1 MDIISGKRAQIA
13 GQVFIYIIA
22 IVVVGLI
29 VAYGYSAIKGFTQR
43 GEEVEYITL
52 RTGLENS
59 VKSIVSDYGSIKRPD
74 IDIPG
79 KYEMVCFVD
88 KGRASDAGS
97 SVFCG
102 SGSTGDSQLDSVL
115 HQPIACSG
123 WKTGR
128 DNVFLIPDGSDSF
141 DVGTI
146 VISNAGEPY
155 SGQPFICFD
164 VVNNKIKMQLKGLG
178 DKVEVSKYG

>member
-1 MDIISGKRAQIA
+1 MMDMISGKRAQIA

-59 VKSIVSDYGSIKRPD
+59 VKSIISDYGSIKRPD
-74 IDIPG
+74 MDIPG
-79 KYEMVCFVD
+79 KYEMICFVD
-88 KGRASDAGS
+88 KSRSGDAQNTAMCSPQQG
-97 SVFCG
+97 
-102 SGSTGDSQLDSVL
+102 LDSF

-128 DNVFLIPDGSDSF
+128 DNVFLIPDGSESF

-146 VISNAGEPY
+146 MISNEGKPY
-155 SGQPFICFD
+155 SGQPFVCLEVI
-164 VVNNKIKMQLKGLG
+164 NNKIRLQLKGLG
-178 DKVEVSKYG
+178 DKVEVSEYQ